1 MARIIALV
9 RGINVGGKNMLPMGE
24 LRAAC
29 AQAGMGPMQTY
40 IQSGNLVLD
49 GKDAATTE
57 TALEKLIKQRFGLTV
72 PVIARTAGA
81 WTALAAACPFSDE
94 ARDQP
99 NHVMLMVS
107 KAPPAADA
115 PETLTARARDGERI
129 ARCGEALAIF
139 YPAGAG
145 TSRLSVSVIDKLVG
159 SPVTAR
165 NWNTVLKLIEIAA
178 A

>member
-29 AQAGMGPMQTY
+29 AQAGMSDVATY

-57 TALEKLIKQRFGLTV
+57 ATLEKLIKQRFGLVV
-72 PVIARTAGA
+72 PVIARTAQDWA
-81 WTALAAACPFSDE
+81 TLAAACPFADE
-94 ARDQP
+94 AKDEP
-99 NHVMLMVS
+99 NRVMLMIS

-115 PETLTARARDGERI
+115 PETLTARARDGEQI

-165 NWNTVLKLIEIAA
+165 NWNTVLKLIEMAA